1 MKLKPFGLIVLTIC
15 VMANAFAQ
23 SLPVEAELNRK
34 SAPFPI
40 FDYGNK
46 TVLSDEFMRVFNK
59 NKKGDESPSQEDIEE
74 YLDLYVKFKLKVEEA
89 YARKMDTV
97 PSFIKELAGYR
108 VQLAQ
113 PYLTDKTVTDRLVRQ
128 AYDRSKQEVKASH
141 LLINCAL
148 DARPE
153 DSLAAYNKIVELRN
167 RIVEGEDFGKLA
179 TEFSD
184 DPSAKNNQ
192 GDLGYFTAFQ
202 MIYPFENAAFTQKV
216 GDVSLPV
223 RTQFGYHLVYVQE
236 KRKSLGDILVS
247 HIMMKYYNEDQ
258 VDSVKQK
265 IDAVYEKLQSGA
277 NWEKTVEE
285 FSDDFNTNSKG
296 GKLSWFNRTTGN
308 IPPEFKNAA
317 YELKNDK
324 DYSQPIKTKF
334 GWHIIRR
341 EELKP
346 MPTFEESEDR
356 LRRRVERD
364 SRSELNKEVVV
375 ARVKSE
381 NFYKEVTGL
390 NAVKDQFSKDLL
402 ESKFEKKEGNDAVLF
417 TINKKPFTDSDFY
430 EYVTTNQTRTGKTLE
445 QAVSDYYNDFVD
457 KMNLDYEESILEEK
471 YPEFRYIMLEYK
483 DGILLFELTDQE
495 VWSKAVEDTLGMKNY
510 YETNKD
516 DYMWR
521 ERVDATIYSCKDEKI
536 AKKASKLV
544 GKGKLTAE
552 KLEKC
557 NEKDPLAITTESKKY
572 EKGKN
577 ELLSQIEWKQ
587 GVFNLSSENDRAKFV
602 HIKEVILPM
611 VKPLDENLGQVTSDY
626 QNYLEEKWIERLK
639 IKYPIKVYKDN
650 LKKLYN

>member
-1 MKLKPFGLIVLTIC
+1 MV
-15 VMANAFAQ
+15 NAFAQ
-23 SLPVEAELNRK
+23 SLPVEVELNRK
-34 SAPFPI
+34 SVPFPI

-113 PYLTDKTVTDRLVRQ
+113 PYLTDKTVTARLVRQ
-128 AYDRSKQEVKASH
+128 AYDRSQQEVKASH

-153 DSLAAYNKIVELRN
+153 DSLAAYNKIVDLRN

-179 TEFSD
+179 TEYSD

-402 ESKFEKKEGNDAVLF
+402 ESKFEKKEGNGAVLF

-430 EYVTTNQTRTGKTLE
+430 EYVATNQTRTGKTLE

-471 YPEFRYIMLEYK
+471 YPEFRYIMQEYK

-510 YETNKD
+510 YETKKD

-602 HIKEVILPM
+602 HIKEVIPPM

-639 IKYPIKVYKDN
+639 IKYPIKVYKDK

>member
-1 MKLKPFGLIVLTIC
+1 MKLRPFGLIVLTIC

-113 PYLTDKTVTDRLVRQ
+113 PYLTDKTVTARLVRQ
-128 AYDRSKQEVKASH
+128 AYDRSQQEVKASH

-153 DSLAAYNKIVELRN
+153 DSLAAYNKIVDLRN

-179 TEFSD
+179 TEYSD

-192 GDLGYFTAFQ
+192 GDLGYFTTFQ

-381 NFYKEVTGL
+381 NFYKVVTGL

-417 TINKKPFTDSDFY
+417 TINKKPFTDLDFY
-430 EYVTTNQTRTGKTLE
+430 EYVATNQTRTGKTLE

-471 YPEFRYIMLEYK
+471 YPEFRYIMQEYK

-544 GKGKLTAE
+544 GKGKFTAE

-602 HIKEVILPM
+602 HIKEVIPPM

>member
-128 AYDRSKQEVKASH
+128 AYDRSQQEVKASH

-430 EYVTTNQTRTGKTLE
+430 EYVATNQTRTGKTLE